1 MDACGLCWSRA
12 FGWCFFTRALCPPLV
27 CTQEFTYGRFRW
39 RPLHRTVDPPYAQR
53 QALCS
58 SSRMSV
64 EILCRCL
71 VVLLRRYVCLLSSR
85 AGNRLM
91 YERLVPEAAACYQT
105 ALEIYFGRRA
115 EQVQALNVVGVR

>member
-1 MDACGLCWSRA
+1 
-12 FGWCFFTRALCPPLV
+12 
-27 CTQEFTYGRFRW
+27 
-39 RPLHRTVDPPYAQR
+39 
-53 QALCS
+53 
-58 SSRMSV
+58 MSV

-71 VVLLRRYVCLLSSR
+71 VVLLRRFVCLLSSR

-115 EQVQALNVVGVR
+115 EQVQALNVDHVRDVEVVEPLCVHCFCSLAKP